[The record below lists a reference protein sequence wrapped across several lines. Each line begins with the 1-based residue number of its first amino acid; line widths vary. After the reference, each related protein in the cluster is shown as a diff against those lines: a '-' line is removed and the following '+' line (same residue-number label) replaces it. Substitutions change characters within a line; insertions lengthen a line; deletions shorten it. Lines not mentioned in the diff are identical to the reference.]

1 MFVLLGCLTTSTVFD
16 PKQYLCDSG
25 SSSNIYSFGS
35 DEGDP
40 MKWEFGISLL
50 YNNSY
55 YVYESCKN
63 CEDSGGS
70 CGFSGADES
79 FACICRNGVL
89 E

>member
-1 MFVLLGCLTTSTVFD
+1 
-16 PKQYLCDSG
+16 
-25 SSSNIYSFGS
+25 
-35 DEGDP
+35 

-50 YNNSY
+50 YNDSY
-55 YVYESCKN
+55 YVDESCKN

-89 E
+89 ERYSAISLLSNK